1 MKPIATTI
9 KAMAILMLALAFGPA
24 SSALAYEMQAS
35 NDNGVRVTVTPKTLS
50 ANQPAAFD
58 ISLNTHSVPLDQ
70 DLTAASEL
78 KDDQGRRYLPDRWE
92 GSPPG
97 GHHRKGTLVFPDLQ
111 PSVKSVI
118 LTIRNVAQIPERTF
132 KWQLVP

>member
-9 KAMAILMLALAFGPA
+9 KAMAILTLTLVFGTAL
-24 SSALAYEMQAS
+24 SALAYEMQAS

-58 ISLNTHSVPLDQ
+58 IRLNTHSVPLDQ
-70 DLTAASEL
+70 DLTAVSEL

-97 GHHRKGTLVFPDLQ
+97 GHHRNGTLVFPNLE
-111 PSVKSVI
+111 PSVKSVT

-132 KWQLVP
+132 NWQIAP